1 MGLNWLMK
9 KPFLTFTFCILV
21 CSLQGQ
27 TQYFGHRGARGIA
40 PENSI
45 LSFQKALEYPISG
58 VEWDVVVN
66 KDKELVI
73 SHEPYF
79 KPSICQADNISDAQ
93 LKTYNIYRMTQA
105 EIEKFDCGT
114 KYNPNFPEQLKTL
127 STKPTFKE
135 VVQQINFQDKTILF
149 EIKSEKKEY
158 GISQPFPEEFARIIL
173 DEVNLSGLKEN
184 IYFMS
189 FDPNILN
196 AIYCQDSTFRFIYLT
211 YKPFKSVNK
220 FLSHCTFKPYALGMY
235 FPTITKGKG
244 YALSRKGVK
253 LFAWTVNNKEQTMDL
268 IQKGVDGIITDFPDR
283 INENLTNPH

>member
-1 MGLNWLMK
+1 MK
-9 KPFLTFTFCILV
+9 KPFLTFTFCVLV
-21 CSLQGQ
+21 CILQGQ
-27 TQYFGHRGARGIA
+27 VHYFGHRGARGLF

-79 KPSICQADNISDAQ
+79 KTSICQAKNISAAE

-105 EIEKFDCGT
+105 EIEEIDCGT
-114 KYNPNFPEQLKTL
+114 KYNPNFPEQLKTV
-127 STKPTFKE
+127 SAKPTFKE
-135 VVQQINFQDKTILF
+135 VIQQINFQDKTILF
-149 EIKSEKKEY
+149 EVKSEKKEY
-158 GISQPFPEEFARIIL
+158 GISQPFPEEFAKLIL
-173 DEVNLSGLKEN
+173 DEVHLSGLEEN
-184 IYFMS
+184 IIFMS
-189 FDPNILN
+189 FDPKILN
-196 AIYCQDSTFRFIYLT
+196 AIYSQDSSFRFIYLT

-220 FLSHCTFKPYALGMY
+220 FLSDCNFIPFALGMY
-235 FPTITKGKG
+235 FPTITKGRS
-244 YALSRKGVK
+244 YALKNKGIK

-268 IQKGVDGIITDFPDR
+268 IQKGVDGIITDYPDR